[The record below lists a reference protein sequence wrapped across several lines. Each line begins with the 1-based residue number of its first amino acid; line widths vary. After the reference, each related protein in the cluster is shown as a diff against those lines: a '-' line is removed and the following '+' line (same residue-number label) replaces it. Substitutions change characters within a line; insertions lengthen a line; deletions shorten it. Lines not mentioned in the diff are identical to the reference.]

1 LSGTY
6 SRLSSQVSWRR
17 TYVDPFGQSWTPF
30 TYLRAD
36 GFFNSPDV
44 TGYPNSFASNFINP
58 EQEFAG
64 RAMPAV
70 GLEYRYPFIGQLGT
84 WGTQQIEPIA
94 QIIARP
100 NETHIGRLPNEDAQS
115 MVFDDSNLF
124 NWNKFSG
131 YDRVEGGVRAN
142 TGVKYS
148 VTGANDFYGEALF
161 GQSYQLAGRNS
172 FAAMDLVNTGRE
184 SGLDTAASDYVG
196 RLQVSPNKAM
206 TFLTRARFDQEDF
219 SVNRFEA
226 GFTGSFAPL
235 PFSGSVVYAR
245 YEAQPELGFDKRREG
260 ILSSAAYTVT
270 PNWTLNGSVLVDL
283 DKYLD
288 SKAQYA
294 KYVAAGSIGT
304 APVLDPVW
312 SITGT
317 SVGVAYN
324 DECTTLSVS
333 YSMSPRQLANGTTE
347 SDRTLLVSL
356 QLRSLGQSRLQ
367 QKYGP
372 QTQDGLAS
380 R

>member
-1 LSGTY
+1 
-6 SRLSSQVSWRR
+6 
-17 TYVDPFGQSWTPF
+17 
-30 TYLRAD
+30 
-36 GFFNSPDV
+36 
-44 TGYPNSFASNFINP
+44 
-58 EQEFAG
+58 
-64 RAMPAV
+64 
-70 GLEYRYPFIGQLGT
+70 
-84 WGTQQIEPIA
+84 
-94 QIIARP
+94 
-100 NETHIGRLPNEDAQS
+100 
-115 MVFDDSNLF
+115 
-124 NWNKFSG
+124 
-131 YDRVEGGVRAN
+131 
-142 TGVKYS
+142 
-148 VTGANDFYGEALF
+148 
-161 GQSYQLAGRNS
+161 
-172 FAAMDLVNTGRE
+172 MDLVNTGRE

-235 PFSGSVVYAR
+235 PFSGSVMYAR

-288 SKAQYA
+288 AKAQYA
-294 KYVAAGSIGT
+294 SLYNQYVAAGSIGK
-304 APVLDPVW
+304 APVYDPVPVW

-333 YSMSPRQLANGTTE
+333 YSMTPRQLANGTTE